1 MTNKS
6 KLALGGASGTL
17 AIGGGT
23 IAATIKKSDSF
34 SENVNSSKPGF
45 LDQIK
50 KKKEEEGKSY
60 EGKNLEQIKKKL
72 TETDSQWYVKAKDNS
87 AYINIWLGITE
98 NSDSKYVSYDDIDSA
113 KSNSKDHLDKV
124 TNWISDWCELVK
136 DKTEE
141 ELLKIKGNMTDV
153 DVKQVPQLFESLC
166 FAK

>member
-34 SENVNSSKPGF
+34 SANVNSSKPGF

-60 EGKNLEQIKKKL
+60 EGKNLEQIKSKL
-72 TETDSQWYVKAKDNS
+72 QEVDSQWYVTAKNNS
-87 AYINIWLGITE
+87 VQINNWLGISNAE
-98 NSDSKYVSYDDIDSA
+98 SSRYVTYDNVDEA
-113 KSNSKDHLDKV
+113 KSGQESSLTKV
-124 TNWISDWCELVK
+124 TNWISNWCELVK

-141 ELLKIKGNMTDV
+141 ELLKIKGTMTDE